1 MLDHGTGGKSGNDQP
16 TVPSM
21 LSSAPGE
28 ELVERRLARLCLV
41 AGGERGPDPFQ
52 QRQVRLGTRF

>member
-1 MLDHGTGGKSGNDQP
+1 MISQ

-21 LSSAPGE
+21 LSIPAAGE
-28 ELVERRLARLCLV
+28 ELVERRLARLRLV

-52 QRQVRLGTRF
+52 QR